1 MDNQVHFPRGGAF
14 VVLGYGTPALARA
27 AHQVVSFHDNPIV
40 THVINAETTMF
51 FCSTHRDTAENEECL
66 VVNLGWARDKATGQ
80 LLSAHDLLVR
90 DWVSP
95 EKIAVER
102 LTGNNLI
109 LVASKVQ
116 PVVRV
121 FRSVVST
128 AILFYH
134 QSPDGFILADRPRFL
149 YPLMRRLELLP
160 EAIAAHFLFR
170 EVPSPSFYLR
180 DLHRVEHGHLLTWSD
195 RTLESKLVQD
205 LRFPVTQTRVD
216 DSTVAAFLEQM
227 KKIAT
232 AYVTG
237 LSQRG
242 LDHATLL
249 SGGIDSSVM
258 QYAINQGLP
267 PGKQPHSI
275 SYAVRVPGFERE
287 IEYARSASHVLQT
300 NHHYVD
306 LVPEDYPD
314 LLQRMIEGVGMPIAH
329 ESEPCGLGVVEFIA
343 HSFPQISVLFDG
355 DGADTLHGT
364 GGAKQQLQL
373 DRVKGIPGAD
383 WGLQLLAKVLNPIA
397 PHKAVGAR
405 TLARL
410 LRSTRNVH
418 SPEYLPNAQGLFTDF
433 ELAQK
438 CFGTQAVTAMMQSLR
453 DKTAQYTEPH
463 SMVEW
468 VHYLQLV
475 TLIPDQMPLIA
486 TLVYNLYGRSV
497 VCLYLDY
504 EFIQATAAFD
514 PRVRY
519 YSHGRNKPI
528 LKRILEQNTAYEQ
541 VNKSK
546 GHSGFDKD
554 LRTWMKSG
562 PLAAMVHSIE
572 PPAFMERAIF
582 ENKIDNPDWFTWNL
596 LTLDLFQKRVL
607 ANIKP
612 FAG

>member
-1 MDNQVHFPRGGAF
+1 MNDQSSFRRGGAF
-14 VVLGYGTPALARA
+14 VVLGYGTSALARA
-27 AHQVVSFHDNPIV
+27 AHQVVSFHDNQIV

-51 FCSTHRDTAENEECL
+51 FCSTHRDVAENEECL

-90 DWVSP
+90 AWVSP

-109 LVASKVQ
+109 LVASKVK
-116 PVVRV
+116 PVVSV
-121 FRSVVST
+121 FRGVVST

-134 QSPDGFILADRPRFL
+134 QSPDGFIVADRPRLL

-160 EAIAAHFLFR
+160 EALVSHFLFR
-170 EVPSPSFYLR
+170 GVPSPAFYLR
-180 DLHRVEHGHLLTWSD
+180 DLQRVEHGHLLTWS
-195 RTLESKLVQD
+195 RGTLESKLVQD
-205 LRFPVTQTRVD
+205 LRLPVTQMRVD
-216 DSTVAAFLEQM
+216 DSTVAAFLEQI

-232 AYVTG
+232 AYVKG

-242 LDHATLL
+242 WDHATLL
-249 SGGIDSSVM
+249 SGGVDSSVM
-258 QYAINQGLP
+258 QYLINQGLP
-267 PGKQPHSI
+267 SGKQPHSI
-275 SYAVRVPGFERE
+275 SYAMRVPGFERE
-287 IEYARSASHVLQT
+287 IEYARSASRALKTH
-300 NHHYVD
+300 HHYVD

-329 ESEPCGLGVVEFIA
+329 ESEPCGLGIVEFIA

-373 DRVKGIPGAD
+373 DRVKDILGAD
-383 WGLQLLAKVLNPIA
+383 WGLQLLARVLNPIA

-405 TLARL
+405 NLARL
-410 LRSTRNVH
+410 WRSTRNIH

-438 CFGTQAVTAMMQSLR
+438 CFGTQAVTAAMQSFR
-453 DKTAQYTEPH
+453 DKTAQYTAPH

-475 TLIPDQMPLIA
+475 TLIPDQMPLMA

-528 LKRILEQNTAYEQ
+528 LKRILERYTAYEQ
-541 VNKSK
+541 VNKPK
-546 GHSGFDKD
+546 GDSGFDKD
-554 LRTWMKSG
+554 LRTWMKTG
-562 PLAAMVHSIE
+562 CLAAMVHSIE
-572 PPAFMERAIF
+572 RPAFMERAAF
-582 ENKIDNPDWFTWNL
+582 ESKIDNPDWFTWNL